1 MSPAGCPLTTAVA
14 HDLKNRLVILG
25 EELAQLKAM
34 VLPPAATPHIASANE
49 QAEQLT
55 RKLVELLTVQ
65 QATDGGGLRATPRE
79 ELPELFLEDMLVQTR
94 ALAGSR
100 VRVVKQIDGELPSFW
115 FFDAQLVRLA
125 LDSAIFN
132 ALRFARSRIVL
143 GCRLHADGMLGF
155 YVRDDGPGVQ
165 QQPAPSSTGLGLAVC
180 EQVAR
185 AHRNRGHHGHSSLDN
200 NDNGGAIFELKLP

>member
-1 MSPAGCPLTTAVA
+1 MSCPLTTAVA

-34 VLPPAATPHIASANE
+34 ALPAQAQQHVSSANE

-65 QATDGGGLRATPRE
+65 KATDDGGLRASPHE
-79 ELPELFLEDMLVQTR
+79 ELPELFLEDVLVQAQ
-94 ALAGSR
+94 ALAGTR
-100 VRVVKQIDGELPSFW
+100 IRIVKQVEGELPSFW

-132 ALRFARSRIVL
+132 ALRHAHSRIVL
-143 GCRLHADGMLGF
+143 GCRQHADGMLGF

-165 QQPAPSSTGLGLAVC
+165 QQRGPTSTGLGLAVC

-185 AHRNRGHHGHSSLDN
+185 AHRNRGRHGHSSLDN

>member
-1 MSPAGCPLTTAVA
+1 MSGCPLTTAVA

-25 EELAQLKAM
+25 EELALLKAM
-34 VLPPAATPHIASANE
+34 ALPPAAAPHLANANE

-79 ELPELFLEDMLVQTR
+79 ELPELFLEDVLVQ
-94 ALAGSR
+94 AQAMAGKR
-100 VRVVKQIDGELPSFW
+100 VRIVKQVEGELPSFW

-143 GCRLHADGMLGF
+143 GCRQHADGMLGF
-155 YVRDDGPGVQ
+155 YVSDDGPGVQ
-165 QQPAPSSTGLGLAVC
+165 QQPSASSTGLGLAVC

-185 AHRNRGHHGHSSLDN
+185 AHRNRGRQGHSSLDN

>member
-1 MSPAGCPLTTAVA
+1 MSCPLTTAVA

-34 VLPPAATPHIASANE
+34 GLPAAALRHVDTANE
-49 QAEQLT
+49 QAEQLA

-65 QATDGGGLRATPRE
+65 KATDDGGLRASLHE
-79 ELPELFLEDMLVQTR
+79 ELPELFLEDVLVQAQ
-94 ALAGSR
+94 ALAGTR
-100 VRVVKQIDGELPSFW
+100 IRIVKQVDGELPSFW

-132 ALRFARSRIVL
+132 ALRYAHSRIVL

-155 YVRDDGPGVQ
+155 YVLDDGPGVQ
-165 QQPAPSSTGLGLAVC
+165 QQPGPASTGLGLAVC

-185 AHRNRGHHGHSSLDN
+185 AHRNRGRHGHSSLDN

>member
-1 MSPAGCPLTTAVA
+1 MSCPLTTAVA

-25 EELAQLKAM
+25 EALAQLKAM
-34 VLPPAATPHIASANE
+34 SLPPAAQRHVGSANE

-65 QATDGGGLRATPRE
+65 QATDNGGLRASLHE
-79 ELPELFLEDMLVQTR
+79 ELPELFLEDVLVQAQ
-94 ALAGSR
+94 ALAGTR
-100 VRVVKQIDGELPSFW
+100 IRIVKQVDGEPPSFW

-132 ALRFARSRIVL
+132 ALRYAHSRIVL

-165 QQPAPSSTGLGLAVC
+165 QQPGPSSTGLGLAVC

-185 AHRNRGHHGHSSLDN
+185 AHRNRGRHGHSSLDN